1 MTKWCR
7 ECEDTPRLIRPQQ
20 ESWQPTEKSTS
31 HKKPM
36 GELPDPLEYCMNSQM
51 QITYTEIKKLSILYL
66 NKYIDETGTRG
77 TEENNQTTEQLVWIY
92 RLLLLPEPLLSQI
105 LFQFGD
111 KQAKANFRRLCILT
125 HPDKNVHP
133 LSNKAFQK
141 LLNVFNKQSQA

>member
-1 MTKWCR
+1 
-7 ECEDTPRLIRPQQ
+7 
-20 ESWQPTEKSTS
+20 
-31 HKKPM
+31 
-36 GELPDPLEYCMNSQM
+36 MNSQM

-92 RLLLLPEPLLSQI
+92 RLLLLPQPLLSQI